1 MRDVRYALTTMRR
14 NKAFAAAGLLTL
26 ALGIGATTAVFSVVY
41 GVLLRPLPYPAADRL
56 IRVWEE
62 HPGGSPIVCDRWITN
77 RTF

>member
-1 MRDVRYALTTMRR
+1 
-14 NKAFAAAGLLTL
+14 
-26 ALGIGATTAVFSVVY
+26 
-41 GVLLRPLPYPAADRL
+41 VLLRPLPYPAADRL